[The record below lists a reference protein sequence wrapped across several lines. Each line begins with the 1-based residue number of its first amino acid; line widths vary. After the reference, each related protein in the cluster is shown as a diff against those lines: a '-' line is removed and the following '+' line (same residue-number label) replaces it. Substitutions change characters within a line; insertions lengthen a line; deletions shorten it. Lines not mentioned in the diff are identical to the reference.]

1 MYLFFEVFRHSLRT
15 EEGAK
20 IRFENIFFDLEK
32 YKKFLNFSFFSVGF
46 HWYNDDKTK
55 IVVGILLGASKT
67 FLAPSL
73 F

>member
-32 YKKFLNFSFFSVGF
+32 YKKFLKIFFFS
-46 HWYNDDKTK
+46 
-55 IVVGILLGASKT
+55 LLDFIDTTMIRPK
-67 FLAPSL
+67 LL
-73 F
+73 